1 MFQKETTSFEKKGLR
16 NRRRILMMSLK
27 KWHAELVNNLVK
39 MLVIAMKRIQM
50 FNSVLLIQGPREKL
64 MIMKVCWELKT
75 YL

>member
-1 MFQKETTSFEKKGLR
+1 M
-16 NRRRILMMSLK
+16 ILMMLLK
-27 KWHAELVNNLVK
+27 MPFKTKHAELVNNLVK